1 MMRLTRRASLLVAF
15 SLRKRSAGLA
25 LLILLSHLPPGC
37 ALPTFRN
44 YDTSAFPDQQAAVLR
59 NYVWWGGCLGCVRR
73 ISKPDSTVVYSKQ
86 RDGRVTEFRLVPG
99 TYAVWYAYS
108 QLRYCHG
115 RTFGLAHRTDAIEFQ
130 SGHVYQVRL
139 ERNEWSAR
147 CGAVRRYLSDPRV
160 WIEDDTTDQVV
171 AGDKAFKGTP

>member
-1 MMRLTRRASLLVAF
+1 MPRLRPADLETGFDRRL
-15 SLRKRSAGLA
+15 
-25 LLILLSHLPPGC
+25 
-37 ALPTFRN
+37 
-44 YDTSAFPDQQAAVLR
+44 QQAEGWPGDGVS
-59 NYVWWGGCLGCVRR
+59 
-73 ISKPDSTVVYSKQ
+73 ISA
-86 RDGRVTEFRLVPG
+86 R

-115 RTFGLAHRTDAIEFQ
+115 RTFGLAHRTDTIEFQ

-171 AGDKAFKGTP
+171 AGEKAFKGTP